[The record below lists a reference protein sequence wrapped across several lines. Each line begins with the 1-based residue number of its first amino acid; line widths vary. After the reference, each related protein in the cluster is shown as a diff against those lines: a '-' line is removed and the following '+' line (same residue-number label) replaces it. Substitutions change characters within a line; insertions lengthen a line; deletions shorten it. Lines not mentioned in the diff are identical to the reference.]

1 MSNIINNNTNNNT
14 NNINYN
20 SYFLCTYKSFAEEK
34 DCLLCYQIQLLQA
47 FNMNKYDEFII
58 NNNIEKT
65 YLYLRDNEEIKKIIN
80 ILSTKHGEILLM
92 CENNKDLENIVLF
105 QLVFSFDYFE
115 IFHKC
120 LVNFLRSE
128 IESRE
133 KGDNLFFELIN
144 YINSQ

>member
-1 MSNIINNNTNNNT
+1 MNCEKH
-14 NNINYN
+14 INYN
-20 SYFLCTYKSFAEEK
+20 LDFICTYKEFDDNYYAN
-34 DCLLCYQIQLLQA
+34 LCYQIQLLQA
-47 FNMNKYDEFII
+47 FNMTKYDEFII

-92 CENNKDLENIVLF
+92 CGNNKELVNIVLF
-105 QLVFSFDYFE
+105 QLLFSFDYFE

-120 LVNFLRSE
+120 LVNFLKSE

-133 KGDNLFFELIN
+133 KSNHLFFELKN

>member
-1 MSNIINNNTNNNT
+1 MNCVKD
-14 NNINYN
+14 INYN
-20 SYFLCTYKSFAEEK
+20 LDFLCTYKGFDDNYYAN
-34 DCLLCYQIQLLQA
+34 LCYQIQLLQS
-47 FNMNKYDEFII
+47 FNMSKYDEFII

-92 CENNKDLENIVLF
+92 CGNNKELENIVLF
-105 QLVFSFDYFE
+105 QLLFSFDYFE

-120 LVNFLRSE
+120 LVNFLKCE

-133 KGDNLFFELIN
+133 KSNNLFFELIN

>member
-1 MSNIINNNTNNNT
+1 MNNNK
-14 NNINYN
+14 NINYN
-20 SYFLCTYKSFAEEK
+20 LDFLCTYKSFNENY
-34 DCLLCYQIQLLQA
+34 DSNLCYQIQLLQA